1 MYKPVWGKGR
11 VGGGGTPLRC
21 VAAVHFANG
30 GRGVLVA
37 NVISINRLSGLW
49 HCIALACGII
59 FIDAMLNFM
68 QLSFQ

>member
-11 VGGGGTPLRC
+11 VGGEGTPLRC

-37 NVISINRLSGLW
+37 NVISINRLSGLG
-49 HCIALACGII
+49 IALHWPVE
-59 FIDAMLNFM
+59 
-68 QLSFQ
+68 